1 MQNTTLIISWKRQIH
16 QAWKGEENM
25 RIEVYKVRRKD
36 ARSSE
41 TKSKYVGFGGARRP
55 VDVGFARTEAERR
68 RATNKQNRHS
78 LANVIACHNKMLVT
92 KGGGIYGER

>member
-1 MQNTTLIISWKRQIH
+1 MQNTMLIISWKRQID

-25 RIEVYKVRRKD
+25 RIEIYKVRRKD

-41 TKSKYVGFGGARRP
+41 TKSKYVGFG
-55 VDVGFARTEAERR
+55 EIL
-68 RATNKQNRHS
+68 TNKQNRHS